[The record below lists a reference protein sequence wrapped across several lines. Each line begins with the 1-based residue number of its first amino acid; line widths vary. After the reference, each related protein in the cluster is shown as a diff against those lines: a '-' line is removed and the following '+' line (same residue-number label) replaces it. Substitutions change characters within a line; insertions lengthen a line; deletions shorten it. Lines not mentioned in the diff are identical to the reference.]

1 MDGFNIETFNSYLE
15 ERKKI
20 IEPALEQIR
29 QFEEVIAPQVEI
41 MNAATENVKLATE
54 HYDKIRSLIPDVKK
68 FYSGITIPAELKN
81 DVPIEIQLTNL
92 DFRLVELKEKQDFT
106 KEEKES
112 LLLASEFI
120 ANQNIQESNEIRDY
134 LKSMPTTLFEDNQ
147 EISDKSELV
156 SNETQDSEH
165 EEKVINQDV
174 DPSFL
179 DVFLNKQTF
188 YGSLSDFIYQAIF
201 AMAYGVING
210 VTSPMTLMLVVS
222 ILCKILIKP
231 NK

>member
-1 MDGFNIETFNSYLE
+1 MDSFTLEQFNSYLK

-92 DFRLVELKEKQDFT
+92 DSRLVELKEKQDFT

-156 SNETQDSEH
+156 SNKTQDSEH

-210 VTSPMTLMLVVS
+210 VTSPITLMLVVS

>member
-1 MDGFNIETFNSYLE
+1 MDSFTLEQFNSYLK

-92 DFRLVELKEKQDFT
+92 DSRLVELKEKQDFT

>member
-1 MDGFNIETFNSYLE
+1 MDSFTLEQFNSYLK

-54 HYDKIRSLIPDVKK
+54 HYDKIRSLIPDIKK
-68 FYSGITIPAELKN
+68 FYSDITTPDELKN
-81 DVPIEIQLTNL
+81 DGPIETQLTSL
-92 DFRLVELKEKQDFT
+92 DSRLVELKEKQDFT

-134 LKSMPTTLFEDNQ
+134 LKSMPITLFEDNQ

-156 SNETQDSEH
+156 SNKTQDSEH
-165 EEKVINQDV
+165 KEKVINQDV

-201 AMAYGVING
+201 TMAYGVING
-210 VTSPMTLMLVVS
+210 VTSPITLMLVVS

>member
-1 MDGFNIETFNSYLE
+1 MDSFTLEQFNSYLK

-92 DFRLVELKEKQDFT
+92 DSRLVELKEKQDFT

-147 EISDKSELV
+147 EISDESELV

>member
-1 MDGFNIETFNSYLE
+1 MDSFTLEQFNSYFE

-20 IEPALEQIR
+20 IEPDLEQIR
-29 QFEEVIAPQVEI
+29 QFEEVITPQVEI

-68 FYSGITIPAELKN
+68 FYSVITIPAELKN

-92 DFRLVELKEKQDFT
+92 DSRLVELKEKQDFT

-156 SNETQDSEH
+156 SNKTQDSEH
-165 EEKVINQDV
+165 EEKVINQDI

-179 DVFLNKQTF
+179 DVFLNKQRF

-201 AMAYGVING
+201 ATAYGVING
-210 VTSPMTLMLVVS
+210 VTSPITLMLVVS

>member
-1 MDGFNIETFNSYLE
+1 MDSFTLEQFNSYLK

-92 DFRLVELKEKQDFT
+92 DSRLVELKEKQDFT
-106 KEEKES
+106 KQEKES

-134 LKSMPTTLFEDNQ
+134 LKSMPTSLFEDNQ
-147 EISDKSELV
+147 EISDESELV

>member
-1 MDGFNIETFNSYLE
+1 
-15 ERKKI
+15 
-20 IEPALEQIR
+20 
-29 QFEEVIAPQVEI
+29 
-41 MNAATENVKLATE
+41 MNAATENVKIATE

-92 DFRLVELKEKQDFT
+92 DSRLVELKEKQDFT

-156 SNETQDSEH
+156 SNKTQDSEH
-165 EEKVINQDV
+165 EEKVINQDI

-179 DVFLNKQTF
+179 DVFLNKQRF

-201 AMAYGVING
+201 ATAYGVING
-210 VTSPMTLMLVVS
+210 VTSPITLMLVVS

>member
-1 MDGFNIETFNSYLE
+1 M
-15 ERKKI
+15 
-20 IEPALEQIR
+20 
-29 QFEEVIAPQVEI
+29 
-41 MNAATENVKLATE
+41 
-54 HYDKIRSLIPDVKK
+54 
-68 FYSGITIPAELKN
+68 
-81 DVPIEIQLTNL
+81 
-92 DFRLVELKEKQDFT
+92 
-106 KEEKES
+106 
-112 LLLASEFI
+112 LLASEFI
-120 ANQNIQESNEIRDY
+120 VNQNIQESNEIRDY
-134 LKSMPTTLFEDNQ
+134 LKSMPPTLFEDNQ

-156 SNETQDSEH
+156 SNKTQDSEH

-210 VTSPMTLMLVVS
+210 VTSPITLMLVVS

>member
-1 MDGFNIETFNSYLE
+1 MDSFTLEQFNSYLK

-54 HYDKIRSLIPDVKK
+54 HYDKIRSLIPDIKK
-68 FYSGITIPAELKN
+68 FYSDITTPDELKN

-92 DFRLVELKEKQDFT
+92 DSRLVELKEKQEFT

-134 LKSMPTTLFEDNQ
+134 LKSMPITLFEDNQ

-156 SNETQDSEH
+156 SNKTQDSEH
-165 EEKVINQDV
+165 KEKVINQDV

-201 AMAYGVING
+201 TMAYGVING
-210 VTSPMTLMLVVS
+210 VTSPITLMLVVS

>member
-1 MDGFNIETFNSYLE
+1 MDSFTLEQFNSYLK

-54 HYDKIRSLIPDVKK
+54 HYDKIRSLIPDIKK
-68 FYSGITIPAELKN
+68 FYSDITTPDELKN

-92 DFRLVELKEKQDFT
+92 DSRLVELKEKQDFT

-134 LKSMPTTLFEDNQ
+134 LKSMPITLFEDNQ

-156 SNETQDSEH
+156 SNKTQDSEH
-165 EEKVINQDV
+165 KEKVINQDV

-201 AMAYGVING
+201 TMAYGVING
-210 VTSPMTLMLVVS
+210 VTSPITLMLVVS

>member
-1 MDGFNIETFNSYLE
+1 MDSFTLEQFTSYLK

-41 MNAATENVKLATE
+41 MNAAAENVKLATE
-54 HYDKIRSLIPDVKK
+54 HYDKIRSLIPDIKK
-68 FYSGITIPAELKN
+68 FYSDITTPDELKN

-92 DFRLVELKEKQDFT
+92 DSRLVELKEKQDFT

-134 LKSMPTTLFEDNQ
+134 LKSMPITLFEDNQ

-156 SNETQDSEH
+156 SNKTQDSEH

-210 VTSPMTLMLVVS
+210 VTSPITLMLVVS